1 MEIQYCM
8 RNMQESIE
16 YEDQSLNVTLNMHMP
31 SEKTQNITLSASMTY
46 LLKWNSTPSVPIN

>member
-1 MEIQYCM
+1 
-8 RNMQESIE
+8 MQESIE

-31 SEKTQNITLSASMTY
+31 SEKTQNITLYASMTY